1 MAEPL
6 PTKDVITEINSQ
18 WDAAGSGITKPT
30 LIEVEGTGTDS
41 TRDPIRYDLNK
52 GDVLIIRP
60 GSPGFE
66 EEPIGN
72 WTYGNRTYN
81 VLSEIHTRI
90 DRQRLYNIMGEI
102 RRICH
107 VRKHS
112 LTNFQ
117 RLQFMSF
124 TEETNEN
131 VHIWSGSVNIQL
143 INQMV
148 LLETAN

>member
-6 PTKDVITEINSQ
+6 PSKVIVTEIDGQ
-18 WDAAGSGITKPT
+18 WDAVGTSITKPT
-30 LIEVEGTGTDS
+30 LIEVIGTGTDS
-41 TRDPIRYDLNK
+41 NLDPIRYDLNR
-52 GDVLIIRP
+52 GDVIVVRP

-81 VLSEIHTRI
+81 LILEIHTR
-90 DRQRLYNIMGEI
+90 DSRQQLYDIMAEV

-107 VRKHS
+107 ARKHS

-117 RLQFMSF
+117 RVQFMNF
-124 TEETNEN
+124 TEETTEN
-131 VHIWSGSVNIQL
+131 VNLWSGSVNMQL